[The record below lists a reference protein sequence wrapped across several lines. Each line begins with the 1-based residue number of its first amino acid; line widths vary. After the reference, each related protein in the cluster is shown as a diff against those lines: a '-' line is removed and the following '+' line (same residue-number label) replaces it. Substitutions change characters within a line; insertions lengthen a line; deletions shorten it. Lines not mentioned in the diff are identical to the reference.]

1 MSTKSK
7 HGKPQSTGAKRPKPN
22 LHGPNSPT
30 PKKKNK
36 YDYQEDGTEE
46 YVTTKTNEVSPDAE

>member
-7 HGKPQSTGAKRPKPN
+7 HGKPRITSAKRPKPN
-22 LHGPNSPT
+22 LYGPNSPT
-30 PKKKNK
+30 PKKVK
-36 YDYQEDGTEE
+36 YEYQEDNSEE